1 MSSSGGANEANRHAI
16 LNLGL
21 GVWFGVEVEVKK
33 LIKMLLEIRVMLLGV
48 MGLVLMEMQE
58 K

>member
-1 MSSSGGANEANRHAI
+1 MKVKGMQI
-16 LNLGL
+16 LNLG
-21 GVWFGVEVEVKK
+21 GVEVEVKK
-33 LIKMLLEIRVMLLGV
+33 LIRMLLEIRVMLLGV